1 MTIQIPIGNY
11 PTYRPYTNVQPF
23 TVRDGATYL
32 LTLEALKDWIRDTL
46 VPHID
51 TEIGG
56 IEGSWESQIVAM
68 QTVFQAAILEVTTI
82 AGSMGETLT
91 QVEAIKLIID
101 ATAVDAQNAADLAS
115 TYASDAANIQD
126 GSITGIFNNAASLFR
141 NALNGV
147 YATQDSHNALAEIL
161 DSGRLSETAINTRF
175 SDVDTQFNVINGK
188 FLDVDAAIGAVP
200 IPFMGLFDD
209 RPTAS
214 SVPTGSVYV
223 ATDVPE
229 QYISNG
235 SGWTV
240 FGSGGNELGSAIF
253 TGPTTFITSAVAEMI
268 TAFTVTFK
276 VGYRPIEIS
285 AFARI
290 AASTPNATPRVH
302 IYLDGEGVSLLE
314 GAASTSPD
322 SWRSV
327 SGFVRKDTLLPGSVH
342 TVMIGLS
349 CSNGV
354 IVLSGD
360 GFSNML
366 TVKTL

>member
-1 MTIQIPIGNY
+1 MSIPMVNY
-11 PTYRPYTNVQPF
+11 PNFRPYSNVQPF

-32 LTLEALKDWIRDTL
+32 LTLEALKDWIGDTL
-46 VPHID
+46 VPHVD
-51 TEIGG
+51 AEISGL
-56 IEGSWESQIVAM
+56 EGSWETQITAM
-68 QTVFQAAILEVTTI
+68 QTVLEAAILEVTTI

-91 QVEAIKLIID
+91 QLEALKLIID
-101 ATAVDAQNAADLAS
+101 ATAVDAQNSADLAA
-115 TYASDAANIQD
+115 TYASDAANVQD
-126 GSITGIFNNAASLFR
+126 GAITAIFNNAASLFR

-147 YATQDSHNALAEIL
+147 YATQDSHDALAEIV

-175 SDVDTQFNVINGK
+175 SDVDTQFNIVDGK

-200 IPFMGLFDD
+200 IPLMGLFDE

-253 TGPTTFITSAVAEMI
+253 TGPTTFITSATAQMI
-268 TAFTVTFK
+268 AAFTVTFK
-276 VGYRPIEIS
+276 VGYRPVEIS

-302 IYLDGEGVSLLE
+302 IYLDGEGVSMIE

-322 SWRSV
+322 SWRGV

-349 CSNGV
+349 CSSGV

-360 GFSNML
+360 GFNNML